1 MNSEAF
7 TYGEKISSRDGFQN
21 EKEGTDEKVN
31 RKLRKM
37 SIFILTYDKKNI
49 TIILQFLQLRTGNV
63 WRSYSESSNLT
74 RYMEC
79 LNQWHSQLGGREN
92 AVY

>member
-21 EKEGTDEKVN
+21 EQEGSDEKIN

-37 SIFILTYDKKNI
+37 SIFILTYDKNNI
-49 TIILQFLQLRTGNV
+49 TIYPKYTHNFTIP
-63 WRSYSESSNLT
+63 SIA
-74 RYMEC
+74 
-79 LNQWHSQLGGREN
+79 LG
-92 AVY
+92 